1 MYNTFDLLRE
11 FDDNRSEIEAF
22 IDSSNTAINSERIME
37 LTTIINQLLGHFN
50 QLLVRAQDIIPKE
63 DIDNNIKLE
72 KEIENKLKDIEV
84 KEKVESLIA
93 LYNNLRNYY
102 DNFTT
107 KILSYIKTDDN
118 ISLYNKLVIKANENI
133 IVLNNLELLKDT
145 INEISSL
152 YNNLKDSN
160 DTAKLNN
167 FIIKTNDIIKKYT
180 ISSLND
186 KKGTPKERIFSLFA
200 KINDQII
207 DSSFLSKEKLVYA
220 SYILE
225 DKSKYYAII
234 KLEKEISILDQSFT
248 NLPNLVLTKDN
259 IINTCKIIIKNAGI
273 YYDINEYMRYIEKSY
288 KSKMTKEIDKLIV
301 KYKERLK
308 ELEKNINSQLSF
320 IDDIALIV
328 NGMPCK
334 KFPNIKYNDVKV
346 EEYFPNY
353 LEESDSKTR
362 EIKRLIIEVLLNPNI
377 KSEFDTKSI
386 LKTLYDKNIIDDL
399 LKSDYKQNSEVPI
412 VNTDNNI
419 STNTDLTNSLK
430 TNSFK
435 INTYLNNR
443 LNELE
448 LLKSSPKINVTITKY
463 NDVLYKDI
471 NTILDLITA
480 GVICDKVYKK
490 GQGDYAILDYL
501 KTGNN
506 LKFTS
511 KYKARDLATNINRDS
526 CLKLLLE
533 NILKKYIYITSSNGK
548 DIIIDYLT
556 PLLTK
561 EKIFLKDI
569 LNNLLNNEEMLK
581 SCIKHF
587 DYAFL
592 NTLSDK
598 SLKVEKIS
606 KESNNI
612 NISRAVDIL
621 VELRKI
627 DKIQDLEESNKV
639 S

>member
-1 MYNTFDLLRE
+1 MNYSFDLLTE
-11 FDDNRSEIEAF
+11 LDDNRNEIEVF
-22 IDSSNTAINSERIME
+22 IDSSNTAIDSERITE

-50 QLLVRAQDIIPKE
+50 QLLVRVQDIIPKE
-63 DIDNNIKLE
+63 DIDNNIKLA
-72 KEIENKLKDIEV
+72 KEIENKLKEIEI
-84 KEKVESLIA
+84 KKPKDKVESLIA
-93 LYNNLRNYY
+93 IYNNLRNHY
-102 DNFTT
+102 DNLTA
-107 KILSYIKTDDN
+107 KILTYIKTSDT
-118 ISLYNKLVIKANENI
+118 ISSYNKLVIKANENI
-133 IVLNNLELLKDT
+133 VALNNLDLSKD
-145 INEISSL
+145 IIDEISSL
-152 YNNLKDSN
+152 YNELKNSN
-160 DTAKLNN
+160 DLSKINN
-167 FIIKTNDIIKKYT
+167 FINKTNDIIKEYT
-180 ISSLND
+180 TSDLNE
-186 KKGTPKERIFSLFA
+186 KKGKPSERIFSLFA

-207 DSSFLSKEKLVYA
+207 DSLFLPKDNLVYA

-234 KLEKEISILDQSFT
+234 KEEKEIAILDQSFT

-259 IINTCKIIIKNAGI
+259 IIDTCKTIIKNAGI

-288 KSKMTKEIDKLIV
+288 KTKMTKEIDELV
-301 KYKERLK
+301 LKYKVRLK

-328 NGMPCK
+328 NKMPCK
-334 KFPNIKYNDVKV
+334 KYPNIKYNDVKV

-353 LEESDSKTR
+353 EEESDSKAK

-386 LKTLYDKNIIDDL
+386 LKTLYDKDTIASL
-399 LKSDYKQNSEVPI
+399 LKSDYKPNNTIPI

-419 STNTDLTNSLK
+419 NIDTDLTNPLK
-430 TNSFK
+430 TNSEK

-443 LNELE
+443 LDELE

-463 NDVLYKDI
+463 DDVLYKDI

-501 KTGNN
+501 KTSNN

-511 KYKARDLATNINRDS
+511 KYKARNLATNINRDS
-526 CLKLLLE
+526 YLKLLLE

-561 EKIFLKDI
+561 EKILPKDI
-569 LNNLLNNEEMLK
+569 LNDLLNNEEMLK

-587 DYAFL
+587 DYDFL
-592 NTLSDK
+592 NPLSDK
-598 SLKVEKIS
+598 SLKVEKIG
-606 KESNNI
+606 KESNDI
-612 NISRAVDIL
+612 NISKANDML
-621 VELRKI
+621 VELK
-627 DKIQDLEESNKV
+627 K
-639 S
+639 

>member
-1 MYNTFDLLRE
+1 MNYSFDLLKE
-11 FDDNRSEIEAF
+11 LDDNRNEIEAF
-22 IDSSNTAINSERIME
+22 IDSSNTAIDSERITE

-50 QLLVRAQDIIPKE
+50 QLLVRVQDIIPKE
-63 DIDNNIKLE
+63 DIDNNIKLA
-72 KEIENKLKDIEV
+72 KEIENKLKEIET
-84 KEKVESLIA
+84 KKPKDKVESLIEI
-93 LYNNLRNYY
+93 YNNLRSYY
-102 DNFTT
+102 DNLTV
-107 KILSYIKTDDN
+107 KILTYIKTSDT
-118 ISLYNKLVIKANENI
+118 ISSYNKLVIKANENI
-133 IVLNNLELLKDT
+133 VALNNLDLSKD
-145 INEISSL
+145 IIDEISSL
-152 YNNLKDSN
+152 YNELKNSN
-160 DTAKLNN
+160 DLSKINN
-167 FIIKTNDIIKKYT
+167 FINKTNDIIKEYT
-180 ISSLND
+180 TSDLNE
-186 KKGTPKERIFSLFA
+186 KKGKPSERIFSLFA

-207 DSSFLSKEKLVYA
+207 DSLFLPKDNLVYA

-234 KLEKEISILDQSFT
+234 KEEKEIAILDQSFT

-259 IINTCKIIIKNAGI
+259 IIDTCKTIIKNAGI

-288 KSKMTKEIDKLIV
+288 KTKMTKEIDELV
-301 KYKERLK
+301 LKYKVRLK

-328 NGMPCK
+328 NKMPCK
-334 KFPNIKYNDVKV
+334 KYPNIKYNDVKV

-353 LEESDSKTR
+353 EEEPDSKAK

-386 LKTLYDKNIIDDL
+386 LKTLYDKDTIASL
-399 LKSDYKQNSEVPI
+399 LKSDYKPNNTIPI

-419 STNTDLTNSLK
+419 NIDTDLTNPLK
-430 TNSFK
+430 TNSEK

-443 LNELE
+443 LDELE

-463 NDVLYKDI
+463 DDVLYKDI

-511 KYKARDLATNINRDS
+511 KYKARVLATSINRDS
-526 CLKLLLE
+526 YLKLLLE

-561 EKIFLKDI
+561 EKILPKDI
-569 LNNLLNNEEMLK
+569 LNDLLNNEEMLK
-581 SCIKHF
+581 NCIKHF
-587 DYAFL
+587 DYDFL
-592 NTLSDK
+592 NPLSDK
-598 SLKVEKIS
+598 SLKVEKIG
-606 KESNNI
+606 KESNDI
-612 NISRAVDIL
+612 NISKANDML
-621 VELRKI
+621 VELKKI
-627 DKIQDLEESNKV
+627 DNILN
-639 S
+639 

>member
-1 MYNTFDLLRE
+1 MNYSFDLLKE
-11 FDDNRSEIEAF
+11 LDDNRNEIEAF
-22 IDSSNTAINSERIME
+22 IDSSNTAIDSERITE

-50 QLLVRAQDIIPKE
+50 QLLVRVQDIIPKE
-63 DIDNNIKLE
+63 DIDNNIKLA
-72 KEIENKLKDIEV
+72 KEIENKLKEIET
-84 KEKVESLIA
+84 KKPKDKVESLIEI
-93 LYNNLRNYY
+93 YNNLRSYY
-102 DNFTT
+102 DNLTV
-107 KILSYIKTDDN
+107 KILTYIKTSDT
-118 ISLYNKLVIKANENI
+118 ISSYNKLVIKANENI
-133 IVLNNLELLKDT
+133 VALNNLDLSKD
-145 INEISSL
+145 IIDEISSL
-152 YNNLKDSN
+152 YNELKNSN
-160 DTAKLNN
+160 DLSKINN
-167 FIIKTNDIIKKYT
+167 FINKTNDIIKEYT
-180 ISSLND
+180 TSDLNE
-186 KKGTPKERIFSLFA
+186 KKGKPSERIFSLFA

-207 DSSFLSKEKLVYA
+207 DSLFLPKDNLVYA

-234 KLEKEISILDQSFT
+234 KEEKEIAILDQSFT

-259 IINTCKIIIKNAGI
+259 IIDTCKTIIKNAGI

-288 KSKMTKEIDKLIV
+288 KTKMTKEIDELV
-301 KYKERLK
+301 LKYKVRLK

-328 NGMPCK
+328 NKMPCK
-334 KFPNIKYNDVKV
+334 KYPNIKYNDVKV

-353 LEESDSKTR
+353 EEESDSKAK

-386 LKTLYDKNIIDDL
+386 LKTLYDKDTIASL
-399 LKSDYKQNSEVPI
+399 LKSDYKQNNTIPI

-419 STNTDLTNSLK
+419 NIDTDLTNPLK
-430 TNSFK
+430 TNSEK

-443 LNELE
+443 LDELE

-463 NDVLYKDI
+463 DDVLYKDI

-480 GVICDKVYKK
+480 GVICDKVYKQ

-501 KTGNN
+501 KTSNN

-511 KYKARDLATNINRDS
+511 KYKARNLATNINRDS
-526 CLKLLLE
+526 YLKLLLE

-561 EKIFLKDI
+561 EKILPKDI
-569 LNNLLNNEEMLK
+569 LNDLLNNEEMLK

-587 DYAFL
+587 DYDFL
-592 NTLSDK
+592 NPLSDK
-598 SLKVEKIS
+598 SLKVEKIG
-606 KESNNI
+606 KESNDI
-612 NISRAVDIL
+612 NISKANDML
-621 VELRKI
+621 VELKKI
-627 DKIQDLEESNKV
+627 DNILN
-639 S
+639 

>member
-1 MYNTFDLLRE
+1 M
-11 FDDNRSEIEAF
+11 
-22 IDSSNTAINSERIME
+22 
-37 LTTIINQLLGHFN
+37 IIF
-50 QLLVRAQDIIPKE
+50 P
-63 DIDNNIKLE
+63 
-72 KEIENKLKDIEV
+72 
-84 KEKVESLIA
+84 
-93 LYNNLRNYY
+93 Y
-102 DNFTT
+102 
-107 KILSYIKTDDN
+107 
-118 ISLYNKLVIKANENI
+118 
-133 IVLNNLELLKDT
+133 T

-288 KSKMTKEIDKLIV
+288 KSKMTKEIDELIV

-362 EIKRLIIEVLLNPNI
+362 EIKRLIIEVLLNSNI

>member
-1 MYNTFDLLRE
+1 MNYSFDLLTE
-11 FDDNRSEIEAF
+11 LDDNRNEIEVF
-22 IDSSNTAINSERIME
+22 IDSSNTAIDSERITE

-50 QLLVRAQDIIPKE
+50 QLLVRVQDIIPKE
-63 DIDNNIKLE
+63 DIDNNIKLA
-72 KEIENKLKDIEV
+72 KEIENKLKEIET
-84 KEKVESLIA
+84 KKPKDKVESLIEI
-93 LYNNLRNYY
+93 YNNLRSYY
-102 DNFTT
+102 DNLTV
-107 KILSYIKTDDN
+107 KILTYIKTSDT
-118 ISLYNKLVIKANENI
+118 ISSYNKLVIKANENI
-133 IVLNNLELLKDT
+133 VALNNLDLSKD
-145 INEISSL
+145 IIDEISSL
-152 YNNLKDSN
+152 YNELKNSN
-160 DTAKLNN
+160 DLSKINN
-167 FIIKTNDIIKKYT
+167 FINKTNDIIKEYT
-180 ISSLND
+180 TSDLNE
-186 KKGTPKERIFSLFA
+186 KKGKPSERIFSLFA

-207 DSSFLSKEKLVYA
+207 DSLFLPKDNLVYA

-234 KLEKEISILDQSFT
+234 KEEKEIAILDQSFT

-259 IINTCKIIIKNAGI
+259 IIDTCKTIIKNAGI

-288 KSKMTKEIDKLIV
+288 KTKMTKEIDELV
-301 KYKERLK
+301 LKYKVRLK

-328 NGMPCK
+328 NKMPCK
-334 KFPNIKYNDVKV
+334 KYPNIKYNDVKV

-353 LEESDSKTR
+353 EEEVDSKAK

-386 LKTLYDKNIIDDL
+386 LKTLYDKDTIASL
-399 LKSDYKQNSEVPI
+399 LKSDYKQNNTIPI

-419 STNTDLTNSLK
+419 NIDTDLTNPLK
-430 TNSFK
+430 TNSEK

-443 LNELE
+443 LDELE

-463 NDVLYKDI
+463 DDVLYKDI

-501 KTGNN
+501 KTSNN

-511 KYKARDLATNINRDS
+511 KYKARNLATNINRDS
-526 CLKLLLE
+526 YLKLLLE

-561 EKIFLKDI
+561 EKILPKDI
-569 LNNLLNNEEMLK
+569 LNDLLNNEEMLK

-587 DYAFL
+587 DYDFL
-592 NTLSDK
+592 NPLSDK
-598 SLKVEKIS
+598 SLKVEKIG
-606 KESNNI
+606 KESNDI
-612 NISRAVDIL
+612 NISKANDML
-621 VELRKI
+621 VELKKI
-627 DKIQDLEESNKV
+627 DNILN
-639 S
+639 

>member
-1 MYNTFDLLRE
+1 MNYSFDLLTE
-11 FDDNRSEIEAF
+11 LDDNRNEIEVF
-22 IDSSNTAINSERIME
+22 IDSSNTAIDSERITE

-50 QLLVRAQDIIPKE
+50 QLLVRVQDIIPKE
-63 DIDNNIKLE
+63 DIDNNIKLA
-72 KEIENKLKDIEV
+72 KEIENKLKEIET
-84 KEKVESLIA
+84 KKPKDKVESLIEI
-93 LYNNLRNYY
+93 YNNLRSYY
-102 DNFTT
+102 DNLTV
-107 KILSYIKTDDN
+107 KILTYIKTSDT
-118 ISLYNKLVIKANENI
+118 ISSYNKLVIKANENI
-133 IVLNNLELLKDT
+133 VALNNLDLSKD
-145 INEISSL
+145 IIDEISSL
-152 YNNLKDSN
+152 YNELKNSN
-160 DTAKLNN
+160 DLSKINN
-167 FIIKTNDIIKKYT
+167 FINKTNDIIKEYT
-180 ISSLND
+180 TSDLNE
-186 KKGTPKERIFSLFA
+186 KKGKPSERIFSLFA

-207 DSSFLSKEKLVYA
+207 DSLFLPKDNLVYA

-234 KLEKEISILDQSFT
+234 KEEKEIAILDQSFT

-259 IINTCKIIIKNAGI
+259 IIDTCKTIIKNAGI

-288 KSKMTKEIDKLIV
+288 KTKMTKEIDELV
-301 KYKERLK
+301 LKYKVRLK

-328 NGMPCK
+328 NKMPCK
-334 KFPNIKYNDVKV
+334 KYPNIKYNDVKV

-353 LEESDSKTR
+353 EEESDSKAK

-386 LKTLYDKNIIDDL
+386 LKTLYDKDTIASL
-399 LKSDYKQNSEVPI
+399 LKSDYKQNNTIPI

-419 STNTDLTNSLK
+419 NIDTDLTNPLK
-430 TNSFK
+430 TNSEK

-443 LNELE
+443 LDELE

-463 NDVLYKDI
+463 DDVLYKDI

-501 KTGNN
+501 KTSNN

-511 KYKARDLATNINRDS
+511 KYKARNLATNINRDS
-526 CLKLLLE
+526 YLKLLLE

-561 EKIFLKDI
+561 EKILPKDI
-569 LNNLLNNEEMLK
+569 LNDLLNNEEMLK

-587 DYAFL
+587 DYDFL
-592 NTLSDK
+592 NPLSDK
-598 SLKVEKIS
+598 SLKVEKIG
-606 KESNNI
+606 KESNDI
-612 NISRAVDIL
+612 NISKANDML
-621 VELRKI
+621 VELKKI
-627 DKIQDLEESNKV
+627 DNILN
-639 S
+639 

>member
-1 MYNTFDLLRE
+1 MYNTFDLLKE
-11 FDDNRSEIEAF
+11 IDDNRNEIRAF
-22 IDSSNTAINSERIME
+22 IDSSNTAIDSERIME

-50 QLLVRAQDIIPKE
+50 QLLVRVQDIIPKE

-72 KEIENKLKDIEV
+72 KEIENKLKDLG
-84 KEKVESLIA
+84 EKDKTKSLIA
-93 LYNNLRNYY
+93 IYSSLKNYY
-102 DNFTT
+102 DNLTA
-107 KILSYIKTDDN
+107 KILSHIKTDDT

-133 IVLNNLELLKDT
+133 VVLNNLDLSKD
-145 INEISSL
+145 IIDEISSL
-152 YNNLKDSN
+152 YNSLKNSN
-160 DTAKLNN
+160 DISKINN
-167 FIIKTNDIIKKYT
+167 FITKTNNVIKKYT
-180 ISSLND
+180 ISDLND
-186 KKGTPKERIFSLFA
+186 KKGTPTERVFSLFA

-207 DSSFLSKEKLVYA
+207 DSFFLHKGDLVYA

-234 KLEKEISILDQSFT
+234 KEEKEIAILDQSFT

-259 IINTCKIIIKNAGI
+259 IINTCEIIIKNAGI

-288 KSKMTKEIDKLIV
+288 KNKMTKEIDELIV

-328 NGMPCK
+328 NKKPCK
-334 KFPNIKYNDVKV
+334 KYPNIKYNDVEV

-353 LEESDSKTR
+353 LEESDSKAR

-386 LKTLYDKNIIDDL
+386 LKTLYDKSAITSL
-399 LKSDYKQNSEVPI
+399 LKNKYKPSNTIPI
-412 VNTDNNI
+412 VDTDNNI
-419 STNTDLTNSLK
+419 STDTDLTNPLK

-443 LNELE
+443 LDELE
-448 LLKSSPKINVTITKY
+448 LLKNSPKINVTITKY
-463 NDVLYKDI
+463 DDVLYKDI

-480 GVICDKVYKK
+480 SVICDKVYKK

-511 KYKARDLATNINRDS
+511 KYKARDLATSINRDS
-526 CLKLLLE
+526 YLKLLLE

-561 EKIFLKDI
+561 DKILPKDI
-569 LNNLLNNEEMLK
+569 LNDLLDNEEMLK

-587 DYAFL
+587 DYALL
-592 NTLSDK
+592 NPLSDK
-598 SLKVEKIS
+598 SLKVEKIG
-606 KESNNI
+606 KESNDI
-612 NISRAVDIL
+612 NISRAADML

-627 DKIQDLEESNKV
+627 DKILD
-639 S
+639 

>member
-1 MYNTFDLLRE
+1 MNYSFDLLKE
-11 FDDNRSEIEAF
+11 LDDNRNEIEAF
-22 IDSSNTAINSERIME
+22 IDSSNTAIDSERITE

-50 QLLVRAQDIIPKE
+50 QLLVRVQDIIPKE
-63 DIDNNIKLE
+63 DIDNNIKLA
-72 KEIENKLKDIEV
+72 KEIENKLKEIET
-84 KEKVESLIA
+84 KKPKDKVESLIEI
-93 LYNNLRNYY
+93 YNNLRSYY
-102 DNFTT
+102 DNLTV
-107 KILSYIKTDDN
+107 KILTYIKTSDT
-118 ISLYNKLVIKANENI
+118 ISSYNKLVIKANENI
-133 IVLNNLELLKDT
+133 VALNNLDLSKD
-145 INEISSL
+145 IIDEISSL
-152 YNNLKDSN
+152 YNELKNSN
-160 DTAKLNN
+160 DLSKINN
-167 FIIKTNDIIKKYT
+167 FINKTNDIIKEYT
-180 ISSLND
+180 TSDLNE
-186 KKGTPKERIFSLFA
+186 KKGKPSERIFSLFA

-207 DSSFLSKEKLVYA
+207 DSLFLPKDNLVYA

-234 KLEKEISILDQSFT
+234 KEEKEIAILDQSFT

-259 IINTCKIIIKNAGI
+259 IIDTCKTIIKNAGI

-288 KSKMTKEIDKLIV
+288 KTKMTKEIDELV
-301 KYKERLK
+301 LKYKVRLK

-328 NGMPCK
+328 NKMPCK
-334 KFPNIKYNDVKV
+334 KYPNIKYNDVKV

-353 LEESDSKTR
+353 EEESDSKTR

-386 LKTLYDKNIIDDL
+386 LKTLYDKDTISSL
-399 LKSDYKQNSEVPI
+399 LKSDYKPNNTIPI

-419 STNTDLTNSLK
+419 NIDTDLTNPLK
-430 TNSFK
+430 TNSEK

-443 LNELE
+443 LDELE

-463 NDVLYKDI
+463 DDVLYKDI

-511 KYKARDLATNINRDS
+511 KYKARNLATNINRDS
-526 CLKLLLE
+526 YLKLLLE

-561 EKIFLKDI
+561 EKILPKDI
-569 LNNLLNNEEMLK
+569 LNDLLNNEEMLK

-587 DYAFL
+587 DYDFL
-592 NTLSDK
+592 NPLSDK
-598 SLKVEKIS
+598 SLKVEKIG
-606 KESNNI
+606 KESNDI
-612 NISRAVDIL
+612 NISKANDML
-621 VELRKI
+621 VELK
-627 DKIQDLEESNKV
+627 K
-639 S
+639 

>member
-1 MYNTFDLLRE
+1 M
-11 FDDNRSEIEAF
+11 
-22 IDSSNTAINSERIME
+22 
-37 LTTIINQLLGHFN
+37 
-50 QLLVRAQDIIPKE
+50 K
-63 DIDNNIKLE
+63 
-72 KEIENKLKDIEV
+72 
-84 KEKVESLIA
+84 
-93 LYNNLRNYY
+93 
-102 DNFTT
+102 
-107 KILSYIKTDDN
+107 
-118 ISLYNKLVIKANENI
+118 
-133 IVLNNLELLKDT
+133 
-145 INEISSL
+145 
-152 YNNLKDSN
+152 
-160 DTAKLNN
+160 
-167 FIIKTNDIIKKYT
+167 
-180 ISSLND
+180 
-186 KKGTPKERIFSLFA
+186 KKGKPSERIFSLFA

-207 DSSFLSKEKLVYA
+207 DSLFLPKDNLVYA

-234 KLEKEISILDQSFT
+234 KEEKEIAILDQSFT

-259 IINTCKIIIKNAGI
+259 IIDTCKTIIKNAGI

-288 KSKMTKEIDKLIV
+288 KTKMTKEIDELV
-301 KYKERLK
+301 LKYKVRLK

-328 NGMPCK
+328 NKMPCK
-334 KFPNIKYNDVKV
+334 KYPNIKYNDVKV

-353 LEESDSKTR
+353 EEESDSKTR

-386 LKTLYDKNIIDDL
+386 LKTLYDKDTISSL
-399 LKSDYKQNSEVPI
+399 LKSDYKPNNTIPI

-419 STNTDLTNSLK
+419 NIDTDLTNPLK
-430 TNSFK
+430 TNSEK

-443 LNELE
+443 LDELE

-463 NDVLYKDI
+463 DDVLYKDI

-511 KYKARDLATNINRDS
+511 KYKARNLATNINRDS
-526 CLKLLLE
+526 YLKLLLE

-561 EKIFLKDI
+561 EKILPKDI
-569 LNNLLNNEEMLK
+569 LNDLLNNEEMLK

-587 DYAFL
+587 DYDFL
-592 NTLSDK
+592 NPLSDK
-598 SLKVEKIS
+598 SLKVEKIG
-606 KESNNI
+606 KESNDI
-612 NISRAVDIL
+612 NISKANDML
-621 VELRKI
+621 VELK
-627 DKIQDLEESNKV
+627 K
-639 S
+639 

>member
-1 MYNTFDLLRE
+1 MKYNFDLLKE
-11 FDDNRSEIEAF
+11 LDDNRNEIRVF
-22 IDSSNTAINSERIME
+22 IDSSNTAIDSERIME

-50 QLLVRAQDIIPKE
+50 QLLVRVQDIIPKE
-63 DIDNNIKLE
+63 DVDNNIKLA
-72 KEIENKLKDIEV
+72 KEIENKLKDLE
-84 KEKVESLIA
+84 EKDKTKSLIA
-93 LYNNLRNYY
+93 IYSSLKNYY
-102 DNFTT
+102 DNLTA
-107 KILSYIKTDDN
+107 KILSHIKTDDT
-118 ISLYNKLVIKANENI
+118 ISSYNKLVIKANENI
-133 IVLNNLELLKDT
+133 VALNNLDLSKDT
-145 INEISSL
+145 IDEISSL
-152 YNNLKDSN
+152 YNSLKNSN
-160 DTAKLNN
+160 DISKMNN
-167 FIIKTNDIIKKYT
+167 FITKTNDVIKKYT
-180 ISSLND
+180 ISNLND
-186 KKGTPKERIFSLFA
+186 KKGTPTERVFSLFA

-207 DSSFLSKEKLVYA
+207 DSFFLPKETLVYA

-234 KLEKEISILDQSFT
+234 KEEKEIAILDQSFT

-259 IINTCKIIIKNAGI
+259 IINTCEIIIKNAGI

-288 KSKMTKEIDKLIV
+288 KNKMTKEIDELIV

-328 NGMPCK
+328 NKKPCK
-334 KFPNIKYNDVKV
+334 KYPNIKYNDVEV

-353 LEESDSKTR
+353 LEESDSKAR
-362 EIKRLIIEVLLNPNI
+362 EIKRLITQVLLNPNI

-386 LKTLYDKNIIDDL
+386 LKTLYDKDTIDSL
-399 LKSDYKQNSEVPI
+399 LKSDYKPSNTIPI

-419 STNTDLTNSLK
+419 STDTDLTNPLE

-443 LNELE
+443 LDELE

-463 NDVLYKDI
+463 DDVLYKDI

-511 KYKARDLATNINRDS
+511 KYKARDLATSINRDS
-526 CLKLLLE
+526 YLKLLLE

-548 DIIIDYLT
+548 DIIIDYLA

-561 EKIFLKDI
+561 EKILPKDI
-569 LNNLLNNEEMLK
+569 LNDLLDNEEMLK

-592 NTLSDK
+592 NPLSDK
-598 SLKVEKIS
+598 SLKVEKIG
-606 KESNNI
+606 KESNDINI
-612 NISRAVDIL
+612 NKAADML

-627 DKIQDLEESNKV
+627 DKILD
-639 S
+639 

>member
-1 MYNTFDLLRE
+1 MNYSFDLLKE
-11 FDDNRSEIEAF
+11 LDDNRNEIEAF
-22 IDSSNTAINSERIME
+22 IDSSNTAIDSERITE

-50 QLLVRAQDIIPKE
+50 QLLVRVQDIIPKE
-63 DIDNNIKLE
+63 DIDNNIKLA
-72 KEIENKLKDIEV
+72 KEIENKLKEIET
-84 KEKVESLIA
+84 KKPKDKVESLIEI
-93 LYNNLRNYY
+93 YNNLRSYY
-102 DNFTT
+102 DNLTV
-107 KILSYIKTDDN
+107 KILTYIKTSDT
-118 ISLYNKLVIKANENI
+118 ISSYNKLVIKANENI
-133 IVLNNLELLKDT
+133 VALNNLDLSKD
-145 INEISSL
+145 IIDEISSL
-152 YNNLKDSN
+152 YNELKNSN
-160 DTAKLNN
+160 DLSKINN
-167 FIIKTNDIIKKYT
+167 FINKTNDIIKEYT
-180 ISSLND
+180 TSDLNE
-186 KKGTPKERIFSLFA
+186 KKGKPSERIFSLFA

-207 DSSFLSKEKLVYA
+207 DSFFLPKDNLVYA

-234 KLEKEISILDQSFT
+234 KEEKEIAILDQSFT

-259 IINTCKIIIKNAGI
+259 IIDTCKTIIKNAGI

-288 KSKMTKEIDKLIV
+288 KTKMTKEIDELV
-301 KYKERLK
+301 LKYKVRLK

-328 NGMPCK
+328 NKMPCK
-334 KFPNIKYNDVKV
+334 KYPNIKYNDVKV

-353 LEESDSKTR
+353 EEESDSKAK

-386 LKTLYDKNIIDDL
+386 LKTLYDKDTIASL
-399 LKSDYKQNSEVPI
+399 LKSDYKPNNTIPI

-419 STNTDLTNSLK
+419 NIDTDLTNPLK
-430 TNSFK
+430 TNSEK

-443 LNELE
+443 LDELE

-463 NDVLYKDI
+463 DDVLYKDI

-511 KYKARDLATNINRDS
+511 KYKARNLATNINRDS
-526 CLKLLLE
+526 YLKLLLE

-561 EKIFLKDI
+561 EKILPKDI
-569 LNNLLNNEEMLK
+569 LNDLLNNEEMLK

-587 DYAFL
+587 DYDFL
-592 NTLSDK
+592 NPLSDK
-598 SLKVEKIS
+598 SLKVEKIG
-606 KESNNI
+606 KESNDI
-612 NISRAVDIL
+612 NISKANDML
-621 VELRKI
+621 VELKKI
-627 DKIQDLEESNKV
+627 DNILN
-639 S
+639 

>member
-1 MYNTFDLLRE
+1 MNYSFDLLTE
-11 FDDNRSEIEAF
+11 LDDNRNEIEVF
-22 IDSSNTAINSERIME
+22 IDSSNTAIDSERITE

-50 QLLVRAQDIIPKE
+50 QLLVRVQDIIPKE
-63 DIDNNIKLE
+63 DIDNNIKLA
-72 KEIENKLKDIEV
+72 KEIENKLKEIEI
-84 KEKVESLIA
+84 KKPKDKVESLIA
-93 LYNNLRNYY
+93 IYNNLRNHY
-102 DNFTT
+102 DNLTA
-107 KILSYIKTDDN
+107 KILTYIKTSDT
-118 ISLYNKLVIKANENI
+118 ISSYNKLVIKANENI
-133 IVLNNLELLKDT
+133 VALNNLDLSKD
-145 INEISSL
+145 IIDEISSL
-152 YNNLKDSN
+152 YNELKNSN
-160 DTAKLNN
+160 DLSKINN
-167 FIIKTNDIIKKYT
+167 FINKTNDIIKEYT
-180 ISSLND
+180 TSDLNE
-186 KKGTPKERIFSLFA
+186 KKGKPSERIFSLFA

-207 DSSFLSKEKLVYA
+207 DSLFLPKDNLVYA

-234 KLEKEISILDQSFT
+234 KEEKEIAILDQSFT

-259 IINTCKIIIKNAGI
+259 IIDTCKTIIKNAGI

-288 KSKMTKEIDKLIV
+288 KTKMTKEIDELV
-301 KYKERLK
+301 LKYKVRLK

-328 NGMPCK
+328 NKMPCK
-334 KFPNIKYNDVKV
+334 KYPNIKYNDVKV

-353 LEESDSKTR
+353 EEEPDSKAK

-386 LKTLYDKNIIDDL
+386 LKTLYDKDTIASL
-399 LKSDYKQNSEVPI
+399 LKSDYKPNNTIPI

-419 STNTDLTNSLK
+419 NIDTDLTNPLK
-430 TNSFK
+430 TNSEK

-443 LNELE
+443 LDELE

-463 NDVLYKDI
+463 DDVLYKDI

-511 KYKARDLATNINRDS
+511 KYKARVLATSINRDS
-526 CLKLLLE
+526 YLKLLLE

-561 EKIFLKDI
+561 EKILPKDI
-569 LNNLLNNEEMLK
+569 LNDLLNNEEMLK
-581 SCIKHF
+581 NCIKHF
-587 DYAFL
+587 DYDFL
-592 NTLSDK
+592 NPLSDK
-598 SLKVEKIS
+598 SLKVEKIG
-606 KESNNI
+606 KESNDI
-612 NISRAVDIL
+612 NISKANDML
-621 VELRKI
+621 VELKKI
-627 DKIQDLEESNKV
+627 DNILN
-639 S
+639 

>member
-1 MYNTFDLLRE
+1 MNYSFDLLKE
-11 FDDNRSEIEAF
+11 LDDNRNEIEAF
-22 IDSSNTAINSERIME
+22 IDSSNTAIDSERITE

-50 QLLVRAQDIIPKE
+50 QLLVRVQDIIPKE
-63 DIDNNIKLE
+63 DIDNNIKLA
-72 KEIENKLKDIEV
+72 KEIENKLKEIET
-84 KEKVESLIA
+84 KKPKDKVESLIEI
-93 LYNNLRNYY
+93 YNNLRSYY
-102 DNFTT
+102 DNLTV
-107 KILSYIKTDDN
+107 KILTYIKTSDT
-118 ISLYNKLVIKANENI
+118 ISSYNKLVIKANENI
-133 IVLNNLELLKDT
+133 VALNNLDLSKD
-145 INEISSL
+145 IIDEISSL
-152 YNNLKDSN
+152 YNELKNSN
-160 DTAKLNN
+160 DLSKINN
-167 FIIKTNDIIKKYT
+167 FINKTNDIIKEYT
-180 ISSLND
+180 TSDLNE
-186 KKGTPKERIFSLFA
+186 KKGKPSERIFSLFA

-207 DSSFLSKEKLVYA
+207 DSFFLPKDNLVYA

-234 KLEKEISILDQSFT
+234 KEEKEIAILDQSFT

-259 IINTCKIIIKNAGI
+259 IIDTCKTIIKNAGI

-288 KSKMTKEIDKLIV
+288 KTKMTKEIDELV
-301 KYKERLK
+301 LKYKVRLK

-328 NGMPCK
+328 NKMPCK
-334 KFPNIKYNDVKV
+334 KYPNIKYNDVKV

-353 LEESDSKTR
+353 EEESDSKAK

-386 LKTLYDKNIIDDL
+386 LKTLYDKDTIASL
-399 LKSDYKQNSEVPI
+399 LKSDYKQNNTIPI

-419 STNTDLTNSLK
+419 NIDTDLTNPLK
-430 TNSFK
+430 TNSEK

-443 LNELE
+443 LDELE

-463 NDVLYKDI
+463 DDVLYKDI

-501 KTGNN
+501 KTSNN

-511 KYKARDLATNINRDS
+511 KYKARNLATNINRDS
-526 CLKLLLE
+526 YLKLLLE

-561 EKIFLKDI
+561 EKILPKDI
-569 LNNLLNNEEMLK
+569 LNDLLNNEEMLK

-587 DYAFL
+587 DYDFL
-592 NTLSDK
+592 NPLSDK
-598 SLKVEKIS
+598 SLKVEKIG
-606 KESNNI
+606 KESNDI
-612 NISRAVDIL
+612 NTSKANDML
-621 VELRKI
+621 VELKKI
-627 DKIQDLEESNKV
+627 DNILN
-639 S
+639 

>member
-1 MYNTFDLLRE
+1 MNYSFDLLTE
-11 FDDNRSEIEAF
+11 LDDNRNEIEVF
-22 IDSSNTAINSERIME
+22 IDSSNTAIDSERITE

-50 QLLVRAQDIIPKE
+50 QLLVRVQDIIPKE
-63 DIDNNIKLE
+63 DIDNNIKLA
-72 KEIENKLKDIEV
+72 KEIENKLKEIET
-84 KEKVESLIA
+84 KKPKDKVESLIEI
-93 LYNNLRNYY
+93 YNNLRSYY
-102 DNFTT
+102 DNLTV
-107 KILSYIKTDDN
+107 KILTYIKTSDT
-118 ISLYNKLVIKANENI
+118 ISSYNKLVIKANENI
-133 IVLNNLELLKDT
+133 VALNNLDLSKD
-145 INEISSL
+145 IIDEISSL
-152 YNNLKDSN
+152 YNELKNSN
-160 DTAKLNN
+160 DLSKINN
-167 FIIKTNDIIKKYT
+167 FINKTNDIIKEYT
-180 ISSLND
+180 TSDLNE
-186 KKGTPKERIFSLFA
+186 KKGKPSERIFSLFA

-207 DSSFLSKEKLVYA
+207 DSLFLPKDNLVYA

-234 KLEKEISILDQSFT
+234 KEEKEIAILDQSFT

-259 IINTCKIIIKNAGI
+259 IIDTCKTIIKNAGI

-288 KSKMTKEIDKLIV
+288 KTKMTKEIDELV
-301 KYKERLK
+301 LKYKVRLK

-328 NGMPCK
+328 NKMPCK
-334 KFPNIKYNDVKV
+334 KYPNIKYNDVKV

-353 LEESDSKTR
+353 EEEVDSKAK

-386 LKTLYDKNIIDDL
+386 LKTLYDKDTIASL
-399 LKSDYKQNSEVPI
+399 LKSDYKPNNTIPI

-419 STNTDLTNSLK
+419 NIDTDLTNPLK
-430 TNSFK
+430 TNSEK

-443 LNELE
+443 LDELE

-511 KYKARDLATNINRDS
+511 KYKARVLATNINRDS
-526 CLKLLLE
+526 YLKLLLE

-561 EKIFLKDI
+561 EKILPKDI
-569 LNNLLNNEEMLK
+569 LNDLLNNEEMLK

-587 DYAFL
+587 DYDFL
-592 NTLSDK
+592 NPLSDK
-598 SLKVEKIS
+598 SLKVEKIG
-606 KESNNI
+606 KESNDI
-612 NISRAVDIL
+612 NISKANDML
-621 VELRKI
+621 VELK
-627 DKIQDLEESNKV
+627 K
-639 S
+639 

>member
-1 MYNTFDLLRE
+1 MNYSFDLLTE
-11 FDDNRSEIEAF
+11 LDDNRNEIEVF
-22 IDSSNTAINSERIME
+22 IDSSNTAIDSERITE

-50 QLLVRAQDIIPKE
+50 QLLVRVQDIIPKE
-63 DIDNNIKLE
+63 DIDNNIKLA
-72 KEIENKLKDIEV
+72 KEIENKLKEIET
-84 KEKVESLIA
+84 KKPKDKVESLIEI
-93 LYNNLRNYY
+93 YNNLRSYY
-102 DNFTT
+102 DNLTV
-107 KILSYIKTDDN
+107 KILTYIKTSDT
-118 ISLYNKLVIKANENI
+118 ISSYNKLVIKANENI
-133 IVLNNLELLKDT
+133 VALNNLDLSKD
-145 INEISSL
+145 IIDEISSL
-152 YNNLKDSN
+152 YNELKNSN
-160 DTAKLNN
+160 DLSKINN
-167 FIIKTNDIIKKYT
+167 FINKTNDIIKEYT
-180 ISSLND
+180 TSDLNE
-186 KKGTPKERIFSLFA
+186 KKGKPSERIFSLFA

-207 DSSFLSKEKLVYA
+207 DSLFLPKDNLVYA

-234 KLEKEISILDQSFT
+234 KEEKEIAILDQSFT

-259 IINTCKIIIKNAGI
+259 IIDTCKTIIKNAGI

-288 KSKMTKEIDKLIV
+288 KTKMTKEIDELV
-301 KYKERLK
+301 LKYKVRLK

-328 NGMPCK
+328 NKMPCK
-334 KFPNIKYNDVKV
+334 KYPNIKYNDVKV

-353 LEESDSKTR
+353 EEESDSKAK

-386 LKTLYDKNIIDDL
+386 LKTLYDKDTIASL
-399 LKSDYKQNSEVPI
+399 LKSDYKPNNTIPI

-419 STNTDLTNSLK
+419 NIDTDLTNPLK
-430 TNSFK
+430 TNSEK

-443 LNELE
+443 LDELE

-463 NDVLYKDI
+463 DDVLYKDI

-501 KTGNN
+501 KTSNN

-511 KYKARDLATNINRDS
+511 KYKARNLATNINRDS
-526 CLKLLLE
+526 YLKLLLE

-561 EKIFLKDI
+561 EKILPKDI
-569 LNNLLNNEEMLK
+569 LNDLLNNEEMLK

-587 DYAFL
+587 DYDFL
-592 NTLSDK
+592 NPLSDK
-598 SLKVEKIS
+598 SLKVEKIG
-606 KESNNI
+606 KESNDI
-612 NISRAVDIL
+612 NISKANDML
-621 VELRKI
+621 VELKKI
-627 DKIQDLEESNKV
+627 DNILN
-639 S
+639 